1 MAACLL
7 VFSGTAARSA
17 IAESYSATGM
27 RLLKYEGSVE
37 IEDASGQPRFV
48 LENVRFDSGE
58 ALKTGKDSS
67 ASVGLDDDRIVTLD
81 EESRVEFTLK
91 DKHMEMLLTEGGLL
105 LDVQDK
111 LGDDETLDIKT
122 STIAV
127 GIRGT
132 IVYLREVE
140 AKTDK
145 SSFESVGLGAGQEA
159 ASGRTTVLGILEGTA
174 ELSYQDEQGTTH
186 TLPVSAG
193 QKATLKDSN
202 TNAFADSPPA
212 ITELTQDD
220 IRGFIEEQIQSNP
233 AMKHRVDDAKSIS
246 ESTDYPADGDWTW
259 DRAVTLVA
267 QSASKLYD
275 GSPLTRP
282 GDVLVYG
289 LPEGLSIRV
298 SAGGSQTDAG
308 TGANP
313 VSNYAI
319 FNAAGEEVTSHFSNI
334 QTVPGMLTVDP
345 APLTAWTASA
355 SKTYDGTP
363 LTDKEA
369 EIHFYPVQES
379 GEAPWRNSSF
389 VVRGGGTAVSGA
401 TGTSASGT
409 TASGT
414 AGGVAAG
421 IAGGA
426 VSDSAGGDAAGKSG
440 TSTTPAPADAAT
452 GIAPG
457 TEKADTEVLY
467 GICGTIWVHG
477 TNPLTKETRETQ
489 LYAGEKMTVYLSSGG
504 ANGQTIEFKVEK
516 ISESEL
522 PEEILRLYADNPG
535 LLKQACA
542 DTGWNEQLLE
552 QLIAGLP
559 AVSESSAAV
568 VEQNGLQ
575 VNETAA
581 EDLMRDCTNV
591 RITIDTQITDY
602 NGRALGN
609 EEAHYTGIN
618 VDDTIKI
625 TATGSQ
631 TDVGENVNGYE
642 IDWGGANPVNYIF
655 NEDLGTLTVTAAPA
669 TVMTG
674 SASKAYDGTPLTN
687 GEASITGLV
696 NGEAAAVTAT
706 GSITEAGTAVNTYT
720 IDWGSTNSANYAL
733 TEQLGTLTVT
743 NDQTAEITLTAEST
757 SKTYDGTPLT
767 GDSVT
772 AAGLPE
778 GFTYTA
784 KTQGSQ
790 TDAGTSPNTVSSY
803 TILDQDGKDVTKTF
817 SDIKTVD
824 GTLTVEPAEASVE
837 TGSAQKAY
845 DGKALQNA
853 EASIT
858 GLVETDEDAVT
869 VTATGTITKVG
880 TAVNT
885 YTIDWGT
892 ANSANYSLAESLG
905 TLEVTKN
912 DTEITFTAVS
922 DAKTYDGTPLSAGS
936 VTVTGLPGELT
947 FKAQA
952 QGSQTNAGTSANTV
966 ASYAILNQNEEDVT
980 DNFTNI
986 KTADGTLTVTAA
998 PATVM
1003 TGSASKAYDGTPLT
1017 NGEASITGL
1026 VNGEAAAVT
1035 ATGSITE
1042 AGTAVNTYTIDWG
1055 STNSANYALTEQLGT
1070 LTVTN
1075 DQTAE
1080 ITLTAESTSKTYD
1093 GTPLTGD
1100 SVTAAGLPEGFTY
1113 TAKTQGSQTDAGT
1126 SPNTVSSYTI
1136 LDQDGKDVTKTF
1148 SDIKTVDGTL
1158 TVEPAEASV
1167 ETGSAQKAYDGKAL
1181 QNAEASITGLVE
1193 TDEDAVT
1200 VTATGTITKVG
1211 TAVNTYTIDWGT
1223 ANSANY
1229 SLAESL
1235 GTLEVTKNDTE
1246 ITFTAVSD
1254 AKTYDGT
1261 PLSAGSVT
1269 VTGLP
1274 GELTFKAQA
1283 QGSQTNAGTSANTV
1297 ASYAILNQNEED
1309 VTDNFTNI
1317 KTADGTLTVN
1327 PADLTIETGSAQK
1340 AYDGKPLQSAE
1351 VSITGL
1357 AETDKDVTVTA
1368 TGSIT
1373 KVGTTKNTCTIDW
1386 GTVDSAS
1393 YNLTVSQ
1400 GTLEVTKNNT
1410 AITLTSASASKVYD
1424 GTPISATGVTVK
1436 GLPDGFTCQASA
1448 GGAFSTPPDVGE
1460 YKNAFDDMPYTFEN
1474 EDGEMMAGWRYYVIR
1489 NADGEDVTDYF
1500 TNVTLVVGTLAITP
1514 LKITFD
1520 LNCYETVFSGYQW
1533 VPDGING
1540 TYENGSEVEQESET
1554 METDAFELPVHLT
1567 SIFNLTGG
1575 GQLRLDCD
1583 GYKDAGSYDITPTET
1598 FLSGSAGNYEITY
1611 TNNTMVISPMPVTLT
1626 LGPASVVYDGN
1637 AHGRSLVSAS
1647 CGEAD
1652 ASIQTLSDTEWVVY
1666 GYTDMINETF
1676 NVKIGGGGTD
1686 PGTYTLNM
1694 SFTFANDDP
1703 GNYVIEPASASLTIK
1718 PLELI
1723 IDLGDPEV
1731 QYNSHTH
1738 GGSISVTYGNGS
1750 SAGSSP
1756 EGISAKSNVDG
1767 SASTEY
1773 RLTTDDIFTVTI
1785 AGAGPDP
1792 GKYTL
1797 PCSYKFTPDRS
1808 SCYDVRITGN
1818 TLTITGVSAEGWT
1831 LGRAAAPDEKNPAVQ
1846 NASDAAGEQK
1856 TLVSATPGETD
1867 PNGQNA
1873 SGTTGEADP
1882 DGQSAQAMP
1891 GETDPDGQSTSDTA
1905 GNTDPAGQNTSDT
1918 GTSGEAGPDGKDP
1931 SDSASAGSNEQIPA
1945 AETEKKEIQTETQ
1958 APAAETEKK
1967 EAPVETQAP
1976 AAEVEKKEAPAETQA
1991 PAAETEKKEAPAAQA
2006 DKKEAPAETQ
2016 TPAAET
2022 GKKEKQ
2028 TEKESETE
2036 QA

>member
-1 MAACLL
+1 MAAFLL

-145 SSFESVGLGAGQEA
+145 SGFESVGLGAGQEA

-233 AMKHRVDDAKSIS
+233 AMKHRVDDAKSIC

-334 QTVPGMLTVDP
+334 QAVPGMLTVDP

-369 EIHFYPVQES
+369 EIHFYPDQES

-414 AGGVAAG
+414 
-421 IAGGA
+421 
-426 VSDSAGGDAAGKSG
+426 
-440 TSTTPAPADAAT
+440 STTPAPADAAA

-504 ANGQTIEFKVEK
+504 ANGQTIEFKVGK

-642 IDWGGANPVNYIF
+642 IEWGGANPGNYII

-922 DAKTYDGTPLSAGS
+922 DAKTYDGTPLSAG
-936 VTVTGLPGELT
+936 G
-947 FKAQA
+947 
-952 QGSQTNAGTSANTV
+952 
-966 ASYAILNQNEEDVT
+966 
-980 DNFTNI
+980 
-986 KTADGTLTVTAA
+986 
-998 PATVM
+998 
-1003 TGSASKAYDGTPLT
+1003 
-1017 NGEASITGL
+1017 
-1026 VNGEAAAVT
+1026 
-1035 ATGSITE
+1035 
-1042 AGTAVNTYTIDWG
+1042 
-1055 STNSANYALTEQLGT
+1055 
-1070 LTVTN
+1070 
-1075 DQTAE
+1075 
-1080 ITLTAESTSKTYD
+1080 
-1093 GTPLTGD
+1093 
-1100 SVTAAGLPEGFTY
+1100 
-1113 TAKTQGSQTDAGT
+1113 
-1126 SPNTVSSYTI
+1126 
-1136 LDQDGKDVTKTF
+1136 
-1148 SDIKTVDGTL
+1148 
-1158 TVEPAEASV
+1158 
-1167 ETGSAQKAYDGKAL
+1167 
-1181 QNAEASITGLVE
+1181 
-1193 TDEDAVT
+1193 
-1200 VTATGTITKVG
+1200 
-1211 TAVNTYTIDWGT
+1211 
-1223 ANSANY
+1223 
-1229 SLAESL
+1229 
-1235 GTLEVTKNDTE
+1235 
-1246 ITFTAVSD
+1246 
-1254 AKTYDGT
+1254 
-1261 PLSAGSVT
+1261 VT

-1410 AITLTSASASKVYD
+1410 EITLTSASASKVYD

-1575 GQLRLDCD
+1575 GQLRLDCN

-1647 CGEAD
+1647 CGETD

-1676 NVKIGGGGTD
+1676 NVKIEGGGTD

-1703 GNYVIEPASASLTIK
+1703 GNYVIEPGSASLTIK

-1831 LGRAAAPDEKNPAVQ
+1831 LGRAAAPDEKNPGGQ

-1976 AAEVEKKEAPAETQA
+1976 AVEMEKKETSVETQA
-1991 PAAETEKKEAPAAQA
+1991 
-2006 DKKEAPAETQ
+2006 
-2016 TPAAET
+2016 PAAET